1 MGERRRGEESPEL
14 GPGRKGTGNDDEKQA
29 FVCSCRELGFR
40 VELVSVVWLERLWD
54 GLRELGLFSLGER
67 PGETSEPLP
76 ALKGDSEH
84 PTRKDEIEARA

>member
-1 MGERRRGEESPEL
+1 MRRALSSALAGRGLEMTM
-14 GPGRKGTGNDDEKQA
+14 KKQA

-40 VELVSVVWLERLWD
+40 VEVVSVVWLERLWD

-76 ALKGDSEH
+76 ALKGDSGERERV
-84 PTRKDEIEARA
+84 TF